1 MGHAWGCL
9 RPGRK
14 DRPRLYRQL
23 QRSLRSARYRQFIE
37 ALTKRANLPDH
48 DTNEPA
54 LAAGFAAQR
63 LERWRRKLI
72 KRGRRLGRLGEAKRH
87 RLRLRAKRYRYA
99 LEWSL
104 PLLTK
109 PPALTREEIRQAKV
123 IQDALGPLN
132 DSFTHQAQAK
142 ALKIDPLPAMVRL
155 GREKPQ
161 ARRLR
166 TAGRAVRKLARL
178 H

>member
-1 MGHAWGCL
+1 L
-9 RPGRK
+9 RRGG
-14 DRPRLYRQL
+14 
-23 QRSLRSARYRQFIE
+23 SNAGG
-37 ALTKRANLPDH
+37 AN
-48 DTNEPA
+48 
-54 LAAGFAAQR
+54 
-63 LERWRRKLI
+63 WV
-72 KRGRRLGRLGEAKRH
+72 KRGRKLDRLGEKKRH

-104 PLLTK
+104 PLLST
-109 PPALTREEIRQAKV
+109 PRALTREEIRQAKA

-132 DSFTHQAQAK
+132 DSVTHQAQAK

-161 ARRLR
+161 TRRLKA
-166 TAGRAVRKLARL
+166 AGRAVRKLARL